1 MNVSIYLSESVSIY
15 LSAIGKSLSDIK
27 NRLGH
32 DNIESTMIYLHLDLR
47 RKRQVQKEFIE
58 YSKSNLSDDLKI
70 NELIDWENRKDIL
83 EWLDS
88 L

>member
-1 MNVSIYLSESVSIY
+1 MTDFAREDEFQVDLICGFFKLLNHTRISFSQIVPLHY
-15 LSAIGKSLSDIK
+15 SLA
-27 NRLGH
+27 
-32 DNIESTMIYLHLDLR
+32 YR

-58 YSKSNLSDDLKI
+58 YTQSNLTDDPKI
-70 NELIDWENRKDIL
+70 DELINWENRKEIL

>member
-1 MNVSIYLSESVSIY
+1 MLSC
-15 LSAIGKSLSDIK
+15 GKSLSDIK

-58 YSKSNLSDDLKI
+58 YTQSNLTDDPKI
-70 NELIDWENRKDIL
+70 DELINWENRKEIL
-83 EWLDS
+83 AEYVNENETPQLKN
-88 L
+88 

>member
-1 MNVSIYLSESVSIY
+1 MLSC
-15 LSAIGKSLSDIK
+15 GKSLSDIK

-47 RKRQVQKEFIE
+47 RKRQVQKAFIE
-58 YSKSNLSDDLKI
+58 YTQSNLFHDKKI
-70 NELIDWENRKDIL
+70 EEFLDWENKKEIL
-83 EWLDS
+83 EWLDT

>member
-1 MNVSIYLSESVSIY
+1 MLSC
-15 LSAIGKSLSDIK
+15 GKSLSDIK

-47 RKRQVQKEFIE
+47 RKRQVQKAFIE
-58 YSKSNLSDDLKI
+58 YTQSHLSHDKKI
-70 NELIDWENRKDIL
+70 EEFLDWENKKEIL
-83 EWLDS
+83 EWLDT

>member
-1 MNVSIYLSESVSIY
+1 
-15 LSAIGKSLSDIK
+15 
-27 NRLGH
+27 
-32 DNIESTMIYLHLDLR
+32 MIYLQLDLR

-58 YSKSNLSDDLKI
+58 YTQSNLSDDPKI
-70 NELIDWENRKDIL
+70 DELIDWENRKEIL